1 MLVMCQCLF
10 ITSLVIDNKRL
21 QVTEKGIMSAR
32 IGLQIFKN
40 VKTVNSADLV
50 VDVVFFVNFLHIPS

>member
-21 QVTEKGIMSAR
+21 QVTEKGFIYGERNYVGSDR
-32 IGLQIFKN
+32 ITDFQKC
-40 VKTVNSADLV
+40 
-50 VDVVFFVNFLHIPS
+50 

>member
-1 MLVMCQCLF
+1 
-10 ITSLVIDNKRL
+10 
-21 QVTEKGIMSAR
+21 MSAR